1 MDDGVGPSSQWLPP
15 GKWRTVLE
23 FLIDHYPGVS
33 GKTWTWRMSKGE
45 VVDETGQPLDPASRY
60 RPGACIFY
68 YRELE
73 RENRIPFSESIVYQ
87 DEDLLVVDKPHF
99 LPVVPA
105 GRFLRETLL
114 VRLRMQGQTESLVP
128 VHRLDR
134 ETAGLVLFSR
144 NPKTR
149 GNYTAM
155 FRERQVNKVYEALAL
170 VPGKARNLDF
180 PLTRRSRIVSGE
192 PFFRVKEVSGHPNAE
207 TVIALLGKDDSVARL
222 QLRPLT
228 GKKHQLRVHL
238 AALGFP
244 ILNDRLYPDEVF
256 VAHSTGEDDFARPL
270 KLLARSV
277 AFTDP
282 VTGQER
288 FFESRREL
296 VAQDFGSDPKW
307 LS

>member
-1 MDDGVGPSSQWLPP
+1 MDDGVGPSSQWLPA
-15 GKWRTVLE
+15 GKWTTVLE
-23 FLIDHYPGVS
+23 FLIDHYPEVS
-33 GKTWTWRMSKGE
+33 GKTWAGRMSKGE
-45 VVDETGQPLDPASRY
+45 VVDETGQQLNPESRY
-60 RPGACIFY
+60 RAGACVFY
-68 YRELE
+68 YRELQ
-73 RENRIPFSESIVYQ
+73 RESSIPFTESIIYQ

-99 LPVVPA
+99 LAVVPA

-114 VRLRMQGQTESLVP
+114 VRLRLQGQPDSIVP

-149 GNYTAM
+149 GSYTAL
-155 FRERQVNKVYEALAL
+155 FRERKVNKVYEAIAV
-170 VPGKARNLDF
+170 VPCESNRVDF
-180 PLTRRSRIVSGE
+180 PLSRRSRIVSGE
-192 PFFRVKEVSGHPNAE
+192 PFFRMKEVSGQANTE
-207 TVIALLGKDDSVARL
+207 TEIELVEKDESLARF

-228 GKKHQLRVHL
+228 GKKHQLRVHM

-256 VAHSTGEDDFARPL
+256 VAHSTREDDFARPL

-282 VTGQER
+282 VTDKQR
-288 FFESRREL
+288 FFESRQEL
-296 VAQDFGSDPKW
+296 VAQNV
-307 LS
+307 